1 MRRFSRKNAP
11 ASPSR
16 QGRQIGQ
23 EESMSKKLSINSLP
37 HHITGE
43 HLKTLFSEAG
53 SVTFAKVIHY
63 VHNGEPCGF
72 GFVEMDTKEAG
83 QKAMLMLNGRN
94 LDGHHLAV
102 KEDNQRSKYFFGI
115 RSRKGR

>member
-1 MRRFSRKNAP
+1 
-11 ASPSR
+11 
-16 QGRQIGQ
+16 
-23 EESMSKKLSINSLP
+23 MSKRLSIDSLP

-53 SVTFAKVIHY
+53 FVTFAKVIPY

-72 GFVEMDTKEAG
+72 GFVEMDTQEAG
-83 QKAMLMLNGRN
+83 QKAMSMLNGRN

-102 KEDNQRSKYFFGI
+102 KEDNQKSKCFFGI